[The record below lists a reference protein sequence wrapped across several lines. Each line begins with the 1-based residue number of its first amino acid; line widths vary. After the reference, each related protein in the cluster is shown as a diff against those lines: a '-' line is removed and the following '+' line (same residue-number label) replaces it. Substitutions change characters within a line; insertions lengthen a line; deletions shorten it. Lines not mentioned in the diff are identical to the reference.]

1 MRFCRSGFCAYLFLY
16 FSRKTTCEIETLQLN
31 SCLTHV
37 RRFELN
43 ACPDAVARRVL
54 GPNLLRIPRRSLD
67 SAFVSPIAD
76 PGNPGGTVFTRIR
89 NTLSDEVKRILVH
102 VVTFSFFFFL
112 TNIYGRSLRCRSL
125 LNSRRVEVFTTRRG
139 VSCRSFTNKTSPFF
153 SCGMRN
159 LLTRRKEMTSS
170 TGSSTETWATPQTA
184 SVRSHGWCIAQYSS
198 V

>member
-43 ACPDAVARRVL
+43 ACPDDVARRVL

-89 NTLSDEVKRILVH
+89 NTLSDEVKRILIH
-102 VVTFSFFFFL
+102 VVTFSFFFF
-112 TNIYGRSLRCRSL
+112 YQHLRKESPVSESPEQSTCGSIHDAP
-125 LNSRRVEVFTTRRG
+125 RRV
-139 VSCRSFTNKTSPFF
+139 VSLF
-153 SCGMRN
+153 
-159 LLTRRKEMTSS
+159 
-170 TGSSTETWATPQTA
+170 
-184 SVRSHGWCIAQYSS
+184 H
-198 V
+198 